1 MANFLTKLF
10 GSKSQ
15 RDLKELNPILAKC
28 LEAYDQVTKLSND
41 ELRAKTI
48 EFKSLIKEAVNVE
61 QTQLDSLQQ
70 RIENEFDMSIDEKQ
84 KIYTQIEDLEKTRLT
99 EILML

>member
-15 RDLKELNPILAKC
+15 RDLKELNPILSKC

-41 ELRAKTI
+41 ELRAKTV
-48 EFKSLIKEAVNVE
+48 EFKNLIKQTVASE
-61 QTQLDSLQQ
+61 QSQLDSLQQ
-70 RIENEFDMSIDEKQ
+70 RIENEFEMSIDEKQ
-84 KIYTQIEDLEKTRLT
+84 KIYTQIEDLEKN
-99 EILML
+99 

>member
-15 RDLKELNPILAKC
+15 RDLKELNPILSKC

-41 ELRAKTI
+41 ELRAKTV
-48 EFKSLIKEAVNVE
+48 EFKNLIKQTVASE
-61 QTQLDSLQQ
+61 QSQLDSLQQ
-70 RIENEFDMSIDEKQ
+70 RIENEFEMI
-84 KIYTQIEDLEKTRLT
+84 
-99 EILML
+99 

>member
-15 RDLKELNPILAKC
+15 RDLKELNPSLSKC

-41 ELRAKTI
+41 ELRAKTV
-48 EFKSLIKEAVNVE
+48 EFKNLIKEAVDSE
-61 QTQLDSLQQ
+61 QQQLNS
-70 RIENEFDMSIDEKQ
+70 
-84 KIYTQIEDLEKTRLT
+84 
-99 EILML
+99 